1 MTTNSP
7 ILKDN
12 VPSNR
17 TNKKFKFIIG
27 GVVIVAL
34 IGYLIVSSISSEGAY
49 FREVGEVL
57 NQQTALT
64 GKNLRVSGKVV
75 TESIV
80 YDAPNLELTFNISD
94 PADVN
99 KQIPIHFHGVQPDQ
113 IGREDTEAIVEGSLG
128 ANGTVEANNLLLKCP
143 SRYEEGIPKDY
154 EEVKVEAV
162 K

>member
-7 ILKDN
+7 ILKDS
-12 VPSNR
+12 VSSNQ
-17 TNKKFKFIIG
+17 TNKKIKFIIG

-34 IGYLIVSSISSEGAY
+34 IGYLILSSISSEGAY

-94 PADVN
+94 PTDVN
-99 KQIPIHFHGVQPDQ
+99 KQLPIHFHGVQPDQ
-113 IGREDTEAIVEGSLG
+113 IGRENTEAIVEGSLG
-128 ANGTVEANNLLLKCP
+128 ANGTVDANNLLLKCP